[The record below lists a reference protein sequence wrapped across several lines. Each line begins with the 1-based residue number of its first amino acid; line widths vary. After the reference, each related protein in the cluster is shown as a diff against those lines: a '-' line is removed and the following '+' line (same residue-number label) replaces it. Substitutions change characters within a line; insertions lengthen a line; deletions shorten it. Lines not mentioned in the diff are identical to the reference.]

1 MAEIV
6 LKDVFFRYSSK
17 NNFAINAVTLKV
29 DKGDFV
35 ALLGPNGCG
44 KTTLL
49 RIMAG
54 LLPVSSGLV
63 RIDGK
68 DPAKM
73 KRRQF
78 AKIIGFVTQDFAP
91 VYNYT
96 VAQIVLTG
104 RLPYSRG
111 FFSTWSK
118 DDIDAVKNAL
128 DKVDGVKFMNSFFY
142 NLSTGEQKRVAV
154 ARILA
159 QNTPILLLDEPTAH
173 LDPGH
178 VVKIKG
184 LLKNLNKEG
193 KTLVAAF
200 HDINTA
206 LELCNKLVLM
216 KEGKILF
223 CGTPEQVMNIENLEA
238 VYDVQVS
245 IIYDPKIK
253 HPIVIY

>member
-1 MAEIV
+1 MAEV
-6 LKDVFFRYSSK
+6 FLKDVAFRYNPK
-17 NNFAINAVTLKV
+17 NQFAINEVTLKI
-29 DKGDFV
+29 DEGDFV
-35 ALLGPNGCG
+35 GLLGPNGCG

-49 RIMAG
+49 KIIAG

-73 KRRQF
+73 KRKQL

-96 VAQIVLTG
+96 VSQIVLTG

-118 DDIDAVKNAL
+118 DDIDVVKSAL
-128 DKVDGVKFMNSFFY
+128 DKVDGMKFIDSFFY
-142 NLSTGEQKRVAV
+142 NLSTGEQKRVAI

-178 VVKIKG
+178 VVKIKT
-184 LLKNLNKEG
+184 LLKNLHQEG

-200 HDINTA
+200 HDINIA
-206 LELCNKLVLM
+206 IELCDKLVLM
-216 KEGKILF
+216 KEGRVLF
-223 CGTPEQVMNIENLEA
+223 YGTPERVINTDNLERI
-238 VYDVQVS
+238 YDVQVS
-245 IIYDPKIK
+245 IITDSKAK
-253 HPIVIY
+253 RPIVIY

>member
-1 MAEIV
+1 
-6 LKDVFFRYSSK
+6 
-17 NNFAINAVTLKV
+17 
-29 DKGDFV
+29 
-35 ALLGPNGCG
+35 
-44 KTTLL
+44 
-49 RIMAG
+49 
-54 LLPVSSGLV
+54 
-63 RIDGK
+63 
-68 DPAKM
+68 
-73 KRRQF
+73 
-78 AKIIGFVTQDFAP
+78 
-91 VYNYT
+91 T
-96 VAQIVLTG
+96 VAHIVLTG

-118 DDIDAVKNAL
+118 DDIDAVRNAL
-128 DKVDGVKFMNSFFY
+128 DKVDGIKFMNSFFY
-142 NLSTGEQKRVAV
+142 NLSTGEQKRVAI

-178 VVKIKG
+178 VVKIKS

-223 CGTPEQVMNIENLEA
+223 FGTPEQVMNIENLEA
-238 VYDVQVS
+238 VYEVQVS
-245 IIYDPKIK
+245 IINDPKIK